1 MTARP
6 QRPKFLWN
14 NAYLEKLAVELG
26 DECIFL
32 CLSPVSFRMLT
43 DMTKMLLWAT
53 RYEEGAVS
61 ELGITAY
68 RELNVPCLEDFY
80 SRLDAIELNNSDW
93 LKSQFDDLGSRMT
106 ELEDMNVTQTVN
118 VGCGCDGVA
127 TSSSTTNTIDGF
139 TIDPEDTGI
148 VPPYMTDIVNI
159 VDSLQC
165 RSANYLADRILFM
178 LRTMEQLGSGS
189 STVISIILILVVVV
203 AAISPLLGDE
213 VIAFS
218 ALAMWARQLV
228 IMREST
234 EFLERYFRTL
244 ANIIQ
249 DDMESLTCA
258 LYNWDTAEEL
268 GSSLESWLD
277 ARIDELQQWEGVP
290 DEVIALLKPFVHMVI
305 GPEMINWFVEN
316 VETVVPAD
324 FIPQYDCL
332 CGATGDSCPDANLHL
347 SAYGEIPAGDLTGTT
362 QGFASTF
369 NSTTG
374 YYEIIFELAENYCV
388 TIDNA
393 TYTPEEMHEVCSSGV
408 MVPSDGSCIRRFAA
422 RSGSPFGTAV
432 TFLSQSVDCDCTIP
446 AEATGCKNYGN
457 SYEGEF
463 LSMTSFLT
471 YAEDDYV
478 LMKPDS
484 TVGDPTGVFVDVG
497 YGDILL
503 RELRLN
509 LAKGTDPDDASILR
523 LTVASRDEL
532 VSEFVLDI
540 PIASLS
546 AITPSWKIIEFD
558 SFPIAMHPST
568 GDVDI
573 RFDFLPGTGRAR
585 IHEIC
590 LDYDMA

>member
-1 MTARP
+1 MSKGYLIPENAQPADNRCLRVFVPDDPLYIAAFLGALTYFGQWTAWERD
-6 QRPKFLWN
+6 K
-14 NAYLEKLAVELG
+14 EKRGQFAARAWQDANELTIDGLSLACG
-26 DECIFL
+26 DY
-32 CLSPVSFRMLT
+32 PLT
-43 DMTKMLLWAT
+43 EDEMSDILDKLD
-53 RYEEGAVS
+53 EIS
-61 ELGITAY
+61 E
-68 RELNVPCLEDFY
+68 
-80 SRLDAIELNNSDW
+80 RL
-93 LKSQFDDLGSRMT
+93 K
-106 ELEDMNVTQTVN
+106 ELEDMDVIVNQTVN
-118 VGCGCDGVA
+118 GCGCGCD
-127 TSSSTTNTIDGF
+127 SDSEPFDISNQLDG
-139 TIDPEDTGI
+139 IILDSEDTGVI
-148 VPPYMTDIVNI
+148 PKYDKAAKTESHRTRCRAANWFAAEVVSITRNI
-159 VDSLQC
+159 ERIGTMHLTVKQW
-165 RSANYLADRILFM
+165 YLLLVELFTFDDKLIWSGTALIALSYRMLNVLLPEYYGIFGKVADK
-178 LRTMEQLGSGS
+178 MES
-189 STVISIILILVVVV
+189 
-203 AAISPLLGDE
+203 
-213 VIAFS
+213 
-218 ALAMWARQLV
+218 
-228 IMREST
+228 
-234 EFLERYFRTL
+234 
-244 ANIIQ
+244 
-249 DDMESLTCA
+249 DMESLICS
-258 LYNWDTAEEL
+258 LYDWTSAEEL
-268 GSSLESWLD
+268 GEKLNDAIMVFVDRATQELGLD
-277 ARIDELQQWEGVP
+277 GTVASTVYNALIDVIGAAYVNYLVENIVTIVP
-290 DEVIALLKPFVHMVI
+290 DGFVS
-305 GPEMINWFVEN
+305 
-316 VETVVPAD
+316 
-324 FIPQYDCL
+324 QYSCS
-332 CGATGDSCPDANLHL
+332 CGEYASTCPDAINIVTRGYYDHFP
-347 SAYGEIPAGDLTGTT
+347 EGDLTGLTIPFT
-362 QGFASTF
+362 ARF
-369 NSTTG
+369 NATTG
-374 YYEIIFELAENYCV
+374 QYELIFEMAKNYCV
-388 TIDNA
+388 TIENSGSLTITEA
-393 TYTPEEMHEVCSSGV
+393 HQVCTEGV
-408 MVPSDGSCIRRFAA
+408 MGGWNGSCLRRYAA
-422 RSGSPFGTAV
+422 YSQAPFGTAV